1 MERNARPQGTR
12 AFFRLLVLT
21 ALGFVLG
28 TYEFVVVGILPEIA
42 EGMQVSLAAVGKLVS
57 AFAGAYAVG
66 TPFLTAA
73 MGRIPRFR
81 LLMELMAAFMGT
93 TALSMLA
100 PNVAVLYLSQML
112 AALVSGPLTAVGM
125 LFARELA
132 EEGHAA
138 RALAMVYAGFSLAS
152 LVGVP
157 LGTAVCRWLGWRWTY
172 GLILLMSAALLPVLA
187 AILPRNTAVPMEKAG
202 VLHAFTVFR
211 DRRCALCAGMI
222 FFSGTATYMVYTFL
236 PPIMTDLLGVPA
248 DAVSLLLVVVGVCC
262 MGSNLISGWMG
273 ERGGVRWLPLIFGMQ
288 ALLFAAMPL
297 LLLRGTWTGLAA
309 LLAMSLLMYVLN
321 TPSQLYALT
330 LAERE
335 YPFATVLCSS
345 MLSVC
350 YNLGIAVGS
359 FLGSGLQE
367 TAGLGA
373 LGVPAAVFALVGL
386 GLNLLLL
393 RADTWRAAET
403 AS

>member
-172 GLILLMSAALLPVLA
+172 GLILLMGAALLPVLA

-236 PPIMTDLLGVPA
+236 TPIMTDLLGVPA

-273 ERGGVRWLPLIFGMQ
+273 ERGGVRWLPLIFGLQ
-288 ALLFAAMPL
+288 ALLFAAMP

>member
-1 MERNARPQGTR
+1 ME
-12 AFFRLLVLT
+12 
-21 ALGFVLG
+21 
-28 TYEFVVVGILPEIA
+28 
-42 EGMQVSLAAVGKLVS
+42 SLCIVS
-57 AFAGAYAVG
+57 A
-66 TPFLTAA
+66 L
-73 MGRIPRFR
+73 
-81 LLMELMAAFMGT
+81 
-93 TALSMLA
+93 
-100 PNVAVLYLSQML
+100 QK
-112 AALVSGPLTAVGM
+112 
-125 LFARELA
+125 
-132 EEGHAA
+132 
-138 RALAMVYAGFSLAS
+138 VY
-152 LVGVP
+152 
-157 LGTAVCRWLGWRWTY
+157 
-172 GLILLMSAALLPVLA
+172 
-187 AILPRNTAVPMEKAG
+187 G
-202 VLHAFTVFR
+202 VLSRTV
-211 DRRCALCAGMI
+211 A
-222 FFSGTATYMVYTFL
+222 Y
-236 PPIMTDLLGVPA
+236 
-248 DAVSLLLVVVGVCC
+248 AVSLLLVVVGVCC

-288 ALLFAAMPL
+288 ALLFAAMP